1 MTLTSAHPKS
11 KLMKR
16 FAALGHTCEKGSART
31 TIFSLIV

>member
-16 FAALGHTCEKGSART
+16 LQLWGHTCEKGSART
-31 TIFSLIV
+31 TIFL